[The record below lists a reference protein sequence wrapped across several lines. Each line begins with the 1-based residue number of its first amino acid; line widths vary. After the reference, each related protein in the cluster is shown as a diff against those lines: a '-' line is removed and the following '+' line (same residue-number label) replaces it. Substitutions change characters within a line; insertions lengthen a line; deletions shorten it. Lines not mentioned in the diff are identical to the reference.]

1 MRLRGCAFIRRWLP
15 AFAIASSLIAASPPP
30 AGAQQGNIAELVFA
44 GRDLDAIQLA
54 KRAFATASAAD
65 RQPAFQLAARVCV
78 TLLDLDCARD
88 VTALTNDP
96 RNAVP
101 PSEVQPATAA
111 SALMLWSFI
120 EITTGHYQSVA
131 SALDDGFVVKL
142 ANAVNNPSLFAEL
155 QLLAARRSRLVFD
168 FEASREH
175 LDKALASVLSMTG
188 ERLDAARLLV
198 RIAGQ
203 LLENYDA
210 ERALRLVAAAEPL
223 FQAVPPNSFLAYE
236 LRQLRATLAGYRKD
250 FAEVSKELRLA
261 LATLEQL
268 QLAPAIRSFL
278 KASAYNELLGAEV
291 LRGDRDAALG
301 LLRSHPLEASRDS
314 ILQRGYFADMN
325 EFNFA
330 VADEFVRLVLNEP
343 SDKGWGD
350 LFTAPPRWTTNPER
364 LQEVRAFG
372 QAAVGLRLL
381 RTGRTDEARHEL
393 FEAGRKRLATLQER
407 YRKSVYASPLPYW
420 TDQLLFEFAIAA
432 TLSPAGTPDYDLVL
446 GAQVVL
452 ARSLATSADDALAAE
467 AIQATDDRKRIAQ
480 SVRTIEYQRLGW
492 EKAELTSLAWRLA
505 SPNRRSA
512 EATSRERMRILR
524 TANDFAVQQQ
534 RLHAALRDA
543 NGGVDSVASLAA
555 VQSLLLADEALVF
568 YAPMTGVL
576 GKVCVRADRI
586 ASSTEP
592 MDGTTAATDA
602 RLVRAALAATH
613 PASIE
618 ADSQYPA
625 AEAVHLGKLL
635 FGGLEDCLRAS
646 RRLYHV
652 APGGIMGEVPPAAL
666 LAEIPAVSGS
676 GFDLRSAH
684 WLIRDH
690 SFVRTSSIDAFVA
703 TKKLSKTKRAT
714 LDYLG
719 VGDPVLSPPNAATA
733 SGAAVAAR
741 DGIGALPQLPET
753 SEEVE
758 RVASLFARPKVRL
771 LRRAAATEEAFRL
784 QPLSEFDVVHL
795 ATHGLVKQ
803 ELPGLREPSL
813 VFTPDPK
820 GDAFND
826 GLLTASQIA
835 ALPLRARLVVL
846 SACNSARYEPS
857 IIDSGIQGLATSFA
871 IAGVPSMIAAL
882 WPIESTL
889 TRDLIVDVF
898 RTARSGK
905 VAIADALAIAV
916 RRHLDGP
923 APRPLL
929 HPRFWAALVVLG
941 DGSITLDADAPAS
954 PRDLAAFAP
963 VNPSIDEEILSGAPL
978 DDDFATSTIGA
989 WNGKRSPSLIR
1000 RQAIDGTARW
1010 EVEDGEIG
1018 AGLTAATKQM
1028 VYAGGYLS
1036 LPAGASTVSAPVLRG
1051 IGPDGQVLWS
1061 HRLPSGPKSTM
1072 IMGLAT
1078 AADQS
1083 ALALVGPVLGQE
1095 TETDY
1100 SLIRVDPAGTEVAQL
1115 AISLSGNGQAPH
1127 SGTVSINGTAAL
1139 AVINVNGRPKSGD
1152 GRFNL
1157 NGLGLFEQCWEGDA
1171 ADIVFVDLAAL
1182 SERKRVRIDRF
1193 EAKSA
1198 LVTSDGWILVGDAR
1212 DQCGLEKH
1220 AAAYTVKNDGSVA
1233 PLWRDA
1239 SPFNTFGRGIRRNA
1253 GALEI
1258 VGYAQRS
1265 VAIQEE
1271 APVVKMPDFSTKRLG
1286 NEAYVS
1292 GEVFSVR
1299 LSEQGVEER
1308 RDFVGAGFPVIAM
1321 GMAATGEHSAIF
1333 GTVGSR
1339 PLWMKH

>member
-1 MRLRGCAFIRRWLP
+1 MRLRGCAFVRRWLP
-15 AFAIASSLIAASPPP
+15 AFAIAFSLIATAPPQ
-30 AGAQQGNIAELVFA
+30 AGAQQRSIADLIFA
-44 GRDLDAIQLA
+44 GRDVDAIGLA
-54 KRAFATASAAD
+54 KRTFETAPAAE
-65 RQPAFQLAARVCV
+65 RQSAFQLAAWACV

-88 VTALTNDP
+88 VTALTHDP
-96 RNAVP
+96 RNVVP

-111 SALMLWSFI
+111 YALLLWSFI
-120 EITTGHYQSVA
+120 EVTTGHYQSVA
-131 SALDDGFVVKL
+131 SVLGDGFPIKL
-142 ANAVNNPSLFAEL
+142 ANAVNDPSLFAEL

-175 LDKALASVLSMTG
+175 LDKALASVLSMTW
-188 ERLDAARLLV
+188 ERIDAARLVV

-203 LLENYDA
+203 LLDNYDA

-223 FQAVPPNSFLAYE
+223 LAAIPPNSLLAFE
-236 LRQLRATLAGYRKD
+236 LLQLRATLAGYRKD
-250 FAEVSKELRLA
+250 FGEVSKDLHLA
-261 LATLEQL
+261 LAKLEQL
-268 QLAPAIRSFL
+268 QLAPPLKSFL
-278 KASAYNELLGAEV
+278 KSSAYNELLGAEV
-291 LRGDRDAALG
+291 LRGDREAARN
-301 LLRSHPLEASRDS
+301 LLQSHPLQASRDA
-314 ILQRGYFADMN
+314 ILQRGYFADAS

-330 VADEFVRLVLNEP
+330 VADEFIRLVLKDP
-343 SDKGWGD
+343 LDKGWGE
-350 LFTAPPRWTTNPER
+350 LMRQPPQWTTDPER
-364 LQEVRAFG
+364 LQEVQAFG
-372 QAAVGLRLL
+372 QAATGVRLL
-381 RTGRTDEARHEL
+381 RAGKADEARHAL
-393 FEAGRKRLATLQER
+393 VEAGRQRLGTLQER

-432 TLSPAGTPDYDLVL
+432 TLSAGGAPDYDLLL
-446 GAQVVL
+446 GAHVVL
-452 ARSLATSADDALAAE
+452 SRSIETSADDALASQ
-467 AIQATDDRKRIAQ
+467 AIQPSDEKRRIAQ
-480 SVRTIEYQRLGW
+480 SVRTIEYQRAGW
-492 EKAELTSLAWRLA
+492 EKAELAALAGRLS
-505 SPNRRSA
+505 SPNKRNPETTTQDRL
-512 EATSRERMRILR
+512 RILR
-524 TANDFAVQQQ
+524 TASDFSVQQQ

-543 NGGVDSVASLAA
+543 NASGGVDSVTSLATLKA
-555 VQSLLLADEALVF
+555 LLLPDEALVF
-568 YAPMTGVL
+568 YVPALDQL
-576 GKVCVRADRI
+576 GKICVRADR
-586 ASSTEP
+586 ALSSTQPVDEATA
-592 MDGTTAATDA
+592 TTDF
-602 RLVRAALAATH
+602 RLLRAALTAAH
-613 PASIE
+613 PPSIE
-618 ADSQYPA
+618 ADSQFPA
-625 AEAVHLGKLL
+625 VEAVRLGKLL
-635 FGGLEDCLRAS
+635 FGGLEECLRSS

-652 APGGIMGEVPPAAL
+652 TPGGITGQVPPAAL
-666 LAEIPAVSGS
+666 LEEVPPVLGAGY
-676 GFDLRSAH
+676 DLRSAR

-719 VGDPVLSPPNAATA
+719 VGDPVLSIGA
-733 SGAAVAAR
+733 SAAR
-741 DGIGALPQLPET
+741 DGLSALPQLPET

-758 RVASLFARPKVRL
+758 RVASLFAKPKVRL
-771 LRRAAATEEAFRL
+771 LRREAATEEAFRL

-795 ATHGLVKQ
+795 ATHGLVTQ

-835 ALPLRARLVVL
+835 ALPFRARLVVL

-882 WPIESTL
+882 WPIESSL

-898 RTARSGK
+898 RTARAGN

-941 DGSITLDADAPAS
+941 DGSITFDADAAAS
-954 PRDLAAFAP
+954 PRDLGPFAP
-963 VNPSIDEEILSGAPL
+963 VNPSEDQEILSGVPL

-1000 RQAIDGTARW
+1000 RQAIDGTTRW
-1010 EVEDGEIG
+1010 EVKDSEIG
-1018 AGLTAATKQM
+1018 AGLTAATKQI
-1028 VYAGGYLS
+1028 VYAGGY
-1036 LPAGASTVSAPVLRG
+1036 ASFPQAASFVSAPVLRG
-1051 IGPDGQVLWS
+1051 VGPDGKVLWS
-1061 HRLPSGPKSTM
+1061 RRLPSGPKSTM
-1072 IMGLAT
+1072 VMGLAA

-1083 ALALVGPVLGQE
+1083 ALALVGPVFGQE
-1095 TETDY
+1095 TGTDY
-1100 SLIRVDPAGTEVAQL
+1100 SLIRVDPAGTEVAHL
-1115 AISLSGNGQAPH
+1115 GIALPGNGQAQH
-1127 SGTVSINGTAAL
+1127 SGTVSVDGTAAL
-1139 AVINVNGRPKSGD
+1139 AVINVNGRPQSGND
-1152 GRFNL
+1152 RFNL

-1171 ADIVFVDLAAL
+1171 ADIVFVDLAGL

-1198 LVTSDGWILVGDAR
+1198 LVASDGWILVGDAR
-1212 DQCGLEKH
+1212 DQCGLERH
-1220 AAAYTVKNDGSVA
+1220 AAAYTVKKDGSVA

-1239 SPFNTFGRGIRRNA
+1239 SPFNTFGRGIRKNA

-1286 NEAYVS
+1286 NEAYIS

-1308 RDFVGAGFPVIAM
+1308 RDFVGAGFPVIPM
-1321 GMAATGEHSAIF
+1321 GMASTGEHSTIF

-1339 PLWMKH
+1339 PLWMTH